1 MSKQVRTLIIAGV
14 AVLALIGLLL
24 GLLFL
29 LPGKEGEETSTTASS
44 STITMLD
51 KSTDADGKTVS
62 DPVSKVV
69 IRRGELAYTIS
80 PDEEGQLLVEGFE
93 DLPVNTSALSTL
105 TSNLAT
111 MTASRKVAD
120 NAENAADYGLD
131 DPQATAEITYA
142 DGTTATVELGNEN
155 PVKDGYYV
163 RVSTD
168 EAIYIAGSGL
178 STVLLKDPEDYIGT
192 SLITAPA
199 TREDDENGQAM
210 VYGMNLS
217 GTVRTAKPFSFR
229 VYEEGDPVSL
239 STFTYVTSSPKVYGV
254 DPSESVQSTFS
265 SATTLSAVKA
275 VKAHPT
281 EEERKTYG
289 LDDPYSVGELT
300 LAIQT
305 SSTDDDGNTST
316 VYYNKTTHTIRLGG
330 KDEDGNYYAL
340 VDDYDAVYTI
350 NPSSVGWAEVQYGDM
365 LGKFLFM
372 ANITDVASISVSAD
386 GKETTF
392 QLEHFPDE
400 TENDDKLK
408 VTVDGT
414 VYPTED
420 FRTLYQIFMRVDRYG
435 DTDKTPSGDPDV
447 TFTLKPIDTSSSPVV
462 ARFYKQSAS
471 IYLCQLEGG
480 DAYTVK
486 ASDVQKMLNQMNNY
500 LEGKKVNN

>member
-29 LPGKEGEETSTTASS
+29 LPEKGGEESSTTTSS
-44 STITMLD
+44 STITVLD

-69 IRRGELAYTIS
+69 IRRGDASYTVA
-80 PDEEGQLLVEGFE
+80 PDEEGQLLVSGFE

-111 MTASRKVAD
+111 ITASRKVAD
-120 NAENAADYGLD
+120 TSENAADYGLD
-131 DPQATAEITYA
+131 KPQATAEVTYA
-142 DGTTATVELGNEN
+142 DGTTATVELGSEN

-168 EAIYIAGSGL
+168 EAIYIAESGL
-178 STVLLKDPEDYIGT
+178 STVLLKEAEAYIGT

-199 TREDDENGQAM
+199 TREDDESGQAM

-217 GTVRTAKPFSFR
+217 GTVRSAKPFSFR
-229 VYEEGDPVSL
+229 VYQEGDPEAL
-239 STFTYVTSSPKVYGV
+239 SSFTYVTSSPRVYGI
-254 DPSESVQSTFS
+254 DSSEDVQSTFS
-265 SATTLSAVKA
+265 GSTTLSAVQA

-281 EEERKTYG
+281 GEDLKTYG
-289 LDDPYSVGELT
+289 LDDPYSVSELT

-305 SSTDDDGNTST
+305 TNTDDDGNSST
-316 VYYNKTTHTIRLGG
+316 VYYNKTAHTIKLGG
-330 KDEDGNYYAL
+330 KNEDGNYYAL
-340 VDDYDAVYTI
+340 VDDYDVVYAI
-350 NPSSVGWAEVQYGDM
+350 NPSSVSWAEVQYSDM
-365 LGKFLFM
+365 LSKFLFM
-372 ANITDVASISVSAD
+372 TNIADVSSISVLAG

-392 QLEHFPDE
+392 RLEHFPDAE
-400 TENDDKLK
+400 ENDDKLK

-414 VYPTED
+414 VYPTGD
-420 FRTLYQIFMRVDRYG
+420 FRNLYQVFMRVDRYG
-435 DTDKTPSGDPDV
+435 DTDETPSGDPDV
-447 TFTLKPIDTSSSPVV
+447 TFTLKPTDTSSGSIV
-462 ARFYKQSAS
+462 ARFYKLNAS
-471 IYLCQLEGG
+471 LYLCQIEGG

-500 LEGKKVNN
+500 LEGKEVSN